1 MAACWTIRGC
11 EGDLNNYDHCPHAM
25 LGGRCPV
32 DCQFSYCERPQHKQ
46 ASALD
51 LLEPTVDRS
60 ATIKEMCLTCEFCLQ
75 HGPRKD
81 PEAPAVEVSDPTAMT
96 YRDHANPGDRW

>member
-60 ATIKEMCLTCEFCLQ
+60 ATIKEMCLTCEFYLRY
-75 HGPRKD
+75 P
-81 PEAPAVEVSDPTAMT
+81 M
-96 YRDHANPGDRW
+96 

>member
-1 MAACWTIRGC
+1 MAACWTIRGMRKRFKQ
-11 EGDLNNYDHCPHAM
+11 LTTTART
-25 LGGRCPV
+25 RC
-32 DCQFSYCERPQHKQ
+32 SAAAARSTASSATRRPQHKQ

-60 ATIKEMCLTCEFCLQ
+60 AKRKYCLTCEFYLQ